1 MLDRCP
7 VKAIVFIRFSYRW
20 LLRARY
26 NVMLVQNM
34 KFLSTCKLDLV
45 CTAVGLLVFDSLRP
59 VLARD
64 FSLGEG
70 SRIVLV
76 HFISWGLTVLKYAIV
91 RIQLFH
97 FLMDNPLSTCSYF

>member
-1 MLDRCP
+1 M
-7 VKAIVFIRFSYRW
+7 
-20 LLRARY
+20 
-26 NVMLVQNM
+26 MLVQNM

-70 SRIVLV
+70 TRVVLV
-76 HFISWGLTVLKYAIV
+76 HSIRWRLTLFKDAIV

-97 FLMDNPLSTCSYF
+97 VLMDKTFCACTPYF